1 MKKTNKKKLIAGLTT
16 ATLVVPAVL
25 ATTVADTNIAK
36 ADNNKTYNSVM
47 YEDNFIGK
55 VSYKKGDRDL
65 GFRGYTPYG
74 NKLIPQTPFS
84 NPRVKAAAFIHTTH
98 LEGSEEYSANGSGVF
113 IAPNVMLT
121 VAHNYLDDDTKQ
133 MLSNLSGHVYIA
145 GSYRY
150 PSGYYDSN
158 SFPHESRFDL
168 PNVRDTSVFFRP
180 GAYAG
185 SYRSVS
191 DTDIAIVVFKRP
203 VQLMVKGAEPRPI
216 AKKPFN
222 PRNEI
227 GTKIK
232 NVGYPA
238 AYQTNSGVL
247 TESVGEVIDKERTLA
262 RGLAPISADAQGGNS
277 GGGIYNENDEVIGSL
292 VGAHNIDQTN
302 KANSEYNSFT
312 PLDDTNHAW
321 VKGLLEQHAI
331 KGWYSEGGKQYYF
344 EDDGQM
350 VKSTTK
356 IIGDHEYE
364 FDADGVMVKDL
375 GIAKKGTL
383 KVRYVD
389 KETGQEIKGTE
400 TLFDNVGI
408 GKDYDLNEKKD
419 ALTNNYEF
427 LGVANGGSLTG
438 KLEEG
443 DKTITLEFKHRK
455 GNLKVVYKGTDG
467 KELAVEEVRDQKYGV
482 EYTAPKK
489 DFTGYELQGELPK
502 VTVSKSEETI
512 EVIYKK
518 LEKGQV
524 NVRYVNIDENDK
536 VLGEAE
542 VTKEVYENEEYE
554 IVPKTFDNLDYVGVR
569 GNDTLKGRVGA
580 GSKTITLEYR
590 VKRGTLEVNYRSG
603 DKILKN
609 ERIEDLKY
617 GTTHTIT
624 KVDFEGYLPKVE
636 TKEVT
641 ISKPNGVV
649 DFEYDRIKHTVTVV
663 YKTDE
668 GEVLDRVTKEVFYGD
683 EFTPEQKNFEFVDYV
698 NGADKQEIKS
708 DKEITVTYKRQ
719 KAGLVNVVYKKGEE
733 LVKTVTIPTT
743 ETGAGKPYKID
754 ESKLDKRFEVAGR
767 TFIVDKLVSGDL
779 EGKTTAEGIEVVY
792 SVKEE
797 TTEEVEV
804 GEDIDFGTKYE
815 DSNVDHVGFKQIIKP
830 GIKGHKTT
838 KFKVVYVDGV
848 EVSRTQVGEPVQD
861 KAPVD
866 QIERRG
872 TLKPE
877 EGKSAAVVVY
887 YKYKDGDIT
896 KKGHSSTLVFAGSP
910 IGTSFKNDVKVGDYV
925 DLYGQPHR
933 VLEIEKPIEGVST
946 SEYQEFT
953 ILVARTEV
961 DYKFEDITVPY
972 GTTYEEDD
980 TLSVGEEREVVKG
993 EDGLYKVTYLVT
1005 YEDNK
1010 EVKRVVKYVTE
1021 KKAAVNR
1028 VVKIGRQGAT
1038 ADSPEVPKS
1047 TEPDKSKLPEVND
1060 FEKKPYRTV
1069 WVKDNGWKDLDKFT
1083 PLHIGMYNDEKYLD
1097 KIDFEL
1103 FDFVKEEV
1111 NEKTKT
1117 KYYIYKDKEVAPTP
1131 EKPEQPEAPEK
1142 PETPEKLGDNGGTP
1156 GDNGGTDNEGTNN
1169 NGNNNGITN
1178 IGNNGGSQKPVL
1190 NGGFNSKGGKLHNTG
1205 IDDSKTTGL
1214 AGVLTLLGALGLGV
1228 FSRRKTK

>member
-25 ATTVADTNIAK
+25 ATTVVDTNIAK
-36 ADNNKTYNSVM
+36 ADDNKTYNSVM

-55 VSYKKGDRDL
+55 VAHRKGDSDL

-84 NPRVKAAAFIHTTH
+84 TPRTKAAVFIHTTYN
-98 LEGSEEYSANGSGVF
+98 EGSDEYSGNGSGVF

-121 VAHNYLDDDTKQ
+121 VAHNYLNDDTKA
-133 MLSNLSGHVYIA
+133 MSRNLSGYVYIA
-145 GSYRY
+145 GSYNF
-150 PSGYYDSN
+150 PAKYYDAADY
-158 SFPHESRFDL
+158 PDPTRFTL
-168 PNVRDTSVFFRP
+168 PTTKDTNVFFRP
-180 GAYAG
+180 GAYG
-185 SYRSVS
+185 GDYRPVS
-191 DTDIAIVVFKRP
+191 DSDIAIVVFKRP

-216 AKKPFN
+216 AKN
-222 PRNEI
+222 PISVDEI
-227 GTKIK
+227 GKKIK

-238 AYQTNSGVL
+238 SYQPRTGVL
-247 TESVGEVIDKERTLA
+247 SESIGEIIDKPHA
-262 RGLAPISADAQGGNS
+262 RSRGIAPISADSQGGNS
-277 GGGIYNENDEVIGSL
+277 GGGVYNENDEVIGSL
-292 VGAHNIDQTN
+292 VGAHNSDQTHPE
-302 KANSEYNSFT
+302 NSEYNSFT
-312 PLDDTNHAW
+312 PLDATNHAW

-331 KGWYSEGGKQYYF
+331 KGWYDEGGKRYYF

-350 VKSTTK
+350 VKGTTK
-356 IIGDHEYE
+356 VIGDHEYE
-364 FDADGVMVKDL
+364 FDNDGVMIRDL
-375 GIAKKGTL
+375 GVVKKGTL

-389 KETGQEIKGTE
+389 KDTGQEIRDTE
-400 TLFDNVGI
+400 TVFDNIGV

-427 LGVANGGSLTG
+427 LGVADGGSLTG

-443 DKTITLEFKHRK
+443 EKTITLEFKHRK

-482 EYTAPKK
+482 EYTVPKK
-489 DFTGYELQGELPK
+489 DFAGYELQGELPK

-524 NVRYVNIDENDK
+524 TVRYVNIDENDK

-617 GTTHTIT
+617 GITHTIT
-624 KVDFEGYLPKVE
+624 KVDFEGYVPKVQ
-636 TKEVT
+636 TKDVT
-641 ISKPNGVV
+641 ISKPNEVV

-668 GEVLDRVTKEVFYGD
+668 DEVLDKVTKEVFYGE
-683 EFTPEQKNFEFVDYV
+683 EFTPEQKNFEYVDYV
-698 NGADKQEIKS
+698 SGADKQEIKS

-733 LVKTVTIPTT
+733 IVKTVTVPTT

-754 ESKLDKRFEVAGR
+754 ESKLDKRFEVVGR
-767 TFIVDKLVSGDL
+767 TFIVDKLVSGSL
-779 EGKTTAEGIEVVY
+779 EGKTTAEGVEVVY

-797 TTEEVEV
+797 TTKEVEV
-804 GEDIDFGTKYE
+804 GEDINFETKYE

-830 GIKGHKTT
+830 GVKGHKTT
-838 KFKVVYVDGV
+838 KFKVVYVDDV

-887 YKYKDGDIT
+887 YKYKDGDST
-896 KKGHSSTLVFAGSP
+896 KKGHGSTLVFAGSP
-910 IGTSFKNDVKVGDYV
+910 LGTPFKNDVKVGDYV

-961 DYKFEDITVPY
+961 DYKFEDIEVPY
-972 GTTYEEDD
+972 GTTYVEDD
-980 TLSVGEEREVVKG
+980 TLPVGEEREVVKG
-993 EDGLYKVTYLVT
+993 ENGLYRVTHLVT

-1028 VVKIGRQGAT
+1028 VVKVGRQGAT
-1038 ADSPEVPKS
+1038 VDSPAVPAS
-1047 TEPDKSKLPEVND
+1047 TEPDKSKVPEVNA
-1060 FEKKPYRTV
+1060 FEKKAYRTV
-1069 WVKDNGWKDLDKFT
+1069 WVKDNGWKDVDKFT

-1103 FDFVKEEV
+1103 FDFVREEV

-1131 EKPEQPEAPEK
+1131 
-1142 PETPEKLGDNGGTP
+1142 TPEPSPEPSPEPTP
-1156 GDNGGTDNEGTNN
+1156 EPNPGPTPTPVPTPTPTPTID
-1169 NGNNNGITN
+1169 
-1178 IGNNGGSQKPVL
+1178 GGSQKPVL

-1205 IDDSKTTGL
+1205 IEDNKTTGL
-1214 AGVLTLLGALGLGV
+1214 EGVLTLLGALGLGV

>member
-25 ATTVADTNIAK
+25 ATTVVDANVAK
-36 ADNNKTYNSVM
+36 ADDSKTYNSVM
-47 YEDNFIGK
+47 YEDSFVGK
-55 VSYKKGDRDL
+55 VAHKKGEGDL

-84 NPRVKAAAFIHTTH
+84 TPRTKAAAFIHTTYRV
-98 LEGSEEYSANGSGVF
+98 GSDEYSGNGSGVF

-121 VAHNYLDDDTKQ
+121 VAHNYLNDDTKT
-133 MLSNLSGHVYIA
+133 MARNLEGYVYIA
-145 GSYRY
+145 GSYNF
-150 PSGYYDSN
+150 PAKYYDAVDY
-158 SFPHESRFDL
+158 PDPTRFTL
-168 PNVRDTSVFFRP
+168 PTTKDIDVFFRP
-180 GAYAG
+180 GAYG
-185 SYRSVS
+185 GDYRSVS
-191 DTDIAIVVFKRP
+191 DTDIAVVVFKRP

-216 AKKPFN
+216 AKN
-222 PRNEI
+222 PISVNEI
-227 GTKIK
+227 GKKIK

-238 AYQTNSGVL
+238 SYQPRTGVL
-247 TESVGEVIDKERTLA
+247 SESNGEIIDKPHA
-262 RGLAPISADAQGGNS
+262 RSRGIAPISADSQGGNS

-292 VGAHNIDQTN
+292 VGAHNSDQVHPE
-302 KANSEYNSFT
+302 NSEYNSFT
-312 PLDDTNHAW
+312 PLDETNHAW

-331 KGWYSEGGKQYYF
+331 KGWYDEGSKRYYF

-350 VKSTTK
+350 VKGTTK
-356 IIGDHEYE
+356 VIGDHEYE
-364 FDADGVMVKDL
+364 FNDDGVMVRDL
-375 GIAKKGTL
+375 GVVKKGTL

-389 KETGQEIKGTE
+389 KDTGQEIKSTE
-400 TLFDNVGI
+400 TVFDNIGV

-427 LGVANGGSLTG
+427 LGVADGGSLIG

-443 DKTITLEFKHRK
+443 EKTITLEFRHRK

-502 VTVSKSEETI
+502 VTVSKAEETI

-536 VLGEAE
+536 VLGEVE

-569 GNDTLKGRVGA
+569 GNDTLRGRVGA
-580 GSKTITLEYR
+580 GSRTITLEYR

-603 DKILKN
+603 DKILKT
-609 ERIEDLKY
+609 ERVEDLKY

-624 KVDFEGYLPKVE
+624 KVDFEGYVPKVE
-636 TKEVT
+636 TKDVT
-641 ISKPNGVV
+641 ISKPNEVV

-668 GEVLDRVTKEVFYGD
+668 GEVLDRVTKEVFYGE
-683 EFTPEQKNFEFVDYV
+683 EFTPEQKNFEYVDYV
-698 NGADKQEIKS
+698 SGADKQEIKS

-733 LVKTVTIPTT
+733 IVKTVTIPTT

-767 TFIVDKLVSGDL
+767 TFIVDKLVSGAL
-779 EGKTTAEGIEVVY
+779 EGKTTAEGVEVVY

-797 TTEEVEV
+797 TTKDVEV
-804 GEDIDFGTKYE
+804 GEDIDFGIKYE
-815 DSNVDHVGFKQIIKP
+815 DSNIDHVGFKQILKL
-830 GIKGHKTT
+830 GVKGHKTT
-838 KFKVVYVDGV
+838 KYKVVYVDGV

-910 IGTSFKNDVKVGDYV
+910 LGTPFKNDVNVGDYV

-933 VLEIEKPIEGVST
+933 VLEVEKPIEGVST

-953 ILVARTEV
+953 IKVARTEV
-961 DYKFEDITVPY
+961 DYKFEDIEVPY
-972 GTTYEEDD
+972 GTTYVEDD
-980 TLSVGEEREVVKG
+980 TLPVGEEREVVKG
-993 EDGLYKVTYLVT
+993 EDGLYKVTYVVT

-1028 VVKIGRQGAT
+1028 VVKVGRQGAT
-1038 ADSPEVPKS
+1038 VDSPKVPKS
-1047 TEPDKSKLPEVND
+1047 TEPDKSKLPEVD
-1060 FEKKPYRTV
+1060 AFEKKPYRTV
-1069 WVKDNGWKDLDKFT
+1069 WVKDNGWKDVDKFT

-1131 EKPEQPEAPEK
+1131 EKPKPIPTPERPEQPEK
-1142 PETPEKLGDNGGTP
+1142 PGV
-1156 GDNGGTDNEGTNN
+1156 NGGTDN
-1169 NGNNNGITN
+1169 NGNNNGSNNGNNN
-1178 IGNNGGSQKPVL
+1178 IGNTGGSQKPVIT
-1190 NGGFNSKGGKLHNTG
+1190 GGFNSKGGKLHNTG
-1205 IDDSKTTGL
+1205 IEDNKTTGL